1 MYIKAKN
8 EVCKDTEGAQA
19 GLMSNK
25 REPKMGRKEKRYL
38 IIIIGL
44 VLLVEAI
51 SIFFSLTI
59 SKRIDTRL
67 GTAILKELP
76 EITEVTPSAFHQR
89 AIEPLKRFFADKKET
104 LELELMGTVIG
115 NIKNPVAYIKDLKTG
130 KVGTYKLGHLIRE
143 ARIIEI
149 TLGKVVFDREGEK
162 EVLLANSRLKSKNKS
177 ALALVEVSPGLIE
190 VNKRVLLQD
199 AFSVY
204 KSLASV
210 KMKPHYEA
218 GVVRGVM
225 IEGLEEGNIVK
236 AAGISN
242 NDVIL
247 TINNQKI
254 DSYQKA
260 LLVAHKIKN
269 QPEIKLNLL
278 RNGEFKRLTYRVSK

>member
-1 MYIKAKN
+1 
-8 EVCKDTEGAQA
+8 
-19 GLMSNK
+19 
-25 REPKMGRKEKRYL
+25 MGRKEKRYL
-38 IIIIGL
+38 IIIVGL
-44 VLLVEAI
+44 VLLVEAV

-67 GTAILKELP
+67 GVAVLKRLP
-76 EITEVTPSAFHQR
+76 EIAEVKTKAFSQR
-89 AIEPLKRFFADKKET
+89 AIEPLKILFADKKED
-104 LELELMGTVIG
+104 LQLELMGTVIG
-115 NIKNPVAYIKDLKTG
+115 NIKNPIAYIKDLKTG
-130 KVGTYKLGHLIRE
+130 KVGSYKLGHLIRE

-190 VNKRVLLQD
+190 VNKRALMQD
-199 AFSVY
+199 ALSVY
-204 KSLASV
+204 KSFGSI
-210 KMKPHYEA
+210 KIKPHYEA

-225 IEGLEEGNIVK
+225 VEGMDEGNIVQ

-269 QPEIKLNLL
+269 QSEIKLNLL
-278 RNGEFKRLTYRVSK
+278 RNGEFKRLTYHVSK